1 MRLGLEVEEL
11 NVQVHVMVLSQK
23 KNLLWCMFSFSEEGI
38 KIGYVGIWL
47 ILTCLD
53 IFQYN

>member
-38 KIGYVGIWL
+38 KIGYVGI
-47 ILTCLD
+47 
-53 IFQYN
+53 